1 MSRPRIIVVG
11 AGIVGAAVAEA
22 LSRDGHDVTI
32 IEQGSPGG
40 AVSGASLACIG
51 THMTDEEELPLVRW
65 SCAAWAAFADAAPV
79 FEYNRCG
86 QIRFLR
92 KKEELA
98 SAEHWLAVERRQG
111 LAPRFLSRAELHTVE
126 PNLTGPVVGATF
138 SPDDAVVNPFLAV
151 RFLLEKACRQGARL
165 KIQQR
170 VDALTLAGESLSGIE
185 TTDGPVP
192 ADIVI
197 LAGGP
202 WTARLAAT
210 AGVTLPIVP
219 RKAQCLAT
227 TRQPPTVRTVVGAC
241 KAKGGVDAGY
251 TQIQQARSGQ
261 ILFNTVLAGGI
272 AAAGDP
278 DQVPEVDSL
287 FMRDSIATL
296 LNLFPALAE
305 VSLLRSWVRFE
316 AVTPDDRFMVG
327 AVGPAGLFVA
337 AGDGGVGFMRAPAIG
352 QLLADQIAGR
362 EPTFEAGC
370 YAPSRFDATQA
381 AA

>member
-1 MSRPRIIVVG
+1 MSRQRIIVVG
-11 AGIVGAAVAEA
+11 AGVVGAAAAEA

-32 IEQGSPGG
+32 VEQGSPGG

-65 SCAAWAAFADAAPV
+65 SCAAWAAFAEADPV
-79 FEYNRCG
+79 FEYDRCG

-92 KKEELA
+92 REEELA

-111 LAPRFLSRAELHTVE
+111 LAPRLLSIADLRTVE
-126 PNLTGPVVGATF
+126 PNLTGPIVAATF
-138 SPDDAVVNPFLAV
+138 SPEDAVVNPFLAV

-165 KIQQR
+165 EVKRR
-170 VDALTLAGESLSGIE
+170 VDALSRMGERIAGIE
-185 TTDGPVP
+185 TADGPML

-210 AGVTLPIVP
+210 VGVSLPIVP

-227 TRQPPTVRTVVGAC
+227 TRQPPTIRTVVGAC

-272 AAAGDP
+272 TEDGDP
-278 DQVPEVDSL
+278 DRVPEVDSL
-287 FMRDSIATL
+287 FVRDSVATL
-296 LNLFPALAE
+296 LDLFPGLAD
-305 VSLLRSWVRFE
+305 VSLLRSWVRYE
-316 AVTPDDRFMVG
+316 AVTPDDRFVVG
-327 AVGPAGLFVA
+327 QIGPAGLYVA

-352 QLLADQIAGR
+352 RLLADRIAGR
-362 EPTFEAGC
+362 EPPFQAGF
-370 YAPSRFDATQA
+370 YAPSRFSETRA